1 MAEDFRETIETFV
14 LVGRQAGWSKATVTQ
29 YRWHLTRLA
38 LWLERHDVTAVDG
51 ITARLLLEYG
61 AYQRDHWAPNTCK
74 IQTIAIR
81 SFLKTLVDQGLCSP
95 ELVKV
100 LRVPRIKQRLQ
111 RTVTGDEVATMLASC
126 DVPYQTAMTSAKAHA
141 LMLRNR
147 AIVML
152 LFDSLLRAAELCH
165 VRVEDID
172 ADTRFL
178 LVREGKGGKDGMV
191 RFSEA
196 TAVHLRAWL
205 EIRPFVALE
214 SEDALFVGI
223 TGNTPGQHLT
233 PSGLRRIV
241 RGISQRA
248 GIKEATPHAFRRGGA
263 VQAVRNGA
271 SSRVVMEWGRWNH
284 LAMLETYTANMSAMD
299 LYDTYAPMNGV
310 EKSATE
316 GDPPLS

>member
-14 LVGRQAGWSKATVTQ
+14 LVGRQAGWAKTTVTQ
-29 YRWHLTRLA
+29 YRWHLNRLA
-38 LWLERHDVTAVDG
+38 MWLERHDVTAVDG

-61 AYQRDHWAPNTCK
+61 AFQRDHWAPATCK
-74 IQTIAIR
+74 TQTVAIR

-95 ELVKV
+95 ELLKV
-100 LRVPRIKQRLQ
+100 LRVPRVKQRLQ
-111 RTVTGDEVATMLASC
+111 RTVTGAEVATMLASC
-126 DVPYQTAMTSAKAHA
+126 DVPYKTAMTDAKAHA

-152 LFDSLLRAAELCH
+152 LFDSLLRASELCDL
-165 VRVEDID
+165 RVDNVD
-172 ADTRFL
+172 VDTRFL
-178 LVREGKGGKDGMV
+178 LVREGKGDKDGMV

-196 TAVHLRAWL
+196 TAEHLRAWL
-205 EIRPFVALE
+205 DVRPFVALE
-214 SEDALFVGI
+214 CCDTLFCGI
-223 TGNTPGQHLT
+223 TGNTPGEHLT
-233 PSGLRRIV
+233 PSGLRAIV

-248 GIKEATPHAFRRGGA
+248 GIKEATPHSFRRGGA

-299 LYDTYAPMNGV
+299 LYDDYAPMNGV